1 MSVSVDRIL
10 HQINDGGEVVAVA
23 IEKHSARI
31 GAQRIAL
38 AVAILGLE
46 ELAVK
51 HLALEVAQ
59 MLAVLAQEIVGYDNL
74 VEQIPSTHIF

>member
-38 AVAILGLE
+38 AVAILCLE

-59 MLAVLAQEIVGYDNL
+59 MLAVLAQE
-74 VEQIPSTHIF
+74 